1 VREQSQI
8 AIVDDDQA
16 FGDSMRRLV
25 TSLGYAASAFRS
37 AAEFLASPQLAAT
50 TCLVTDVHMPAMTGV
65 DLYRHMVEAGHAI
78 PTILVTA
85 YPDECVQE
93 RVLSQG
99 VVCYLSKPLEEN
111 VLIDCLRLALAR
123 KGNGSTPLN
132 DS

>member
-1 VREQSQI
+1 VPEQSQI

-16 FGDSMRRLV
+16 FRDSMRRLV

-50 TCLVTDVHMPAMTGV
+50 TCLVTDVHMPAMTGIE
-65 DLYRHMVEAGHAI
+65 LHRHMIEAGHAI

-85 YPDECVQE
+85 YPDDCVPE
-93 RVLSQG
+93 RVPGQG
-99 VVCYLSKPLEEN
+99 IVCYLSKPLEES
-111 VLIDCLRLALAR
+111 VLIHCLRVAVAH
-123 KGNGSTPLN
+123 KENASTPLN